1 MRVSPG
7 LKSDKYDASQTIT
20 NGATSIVLP
29 SGFTTLSWA
38 KSCSSP
44 TRFGALTALLPEFV
58 MVQLKRSGSPSFTRF
73 FLANR
78 PLLLSLVRAGMAA
91 GTTTGIAIGSAGNGE
106 SAITMNGSGMT
117 QGSGMMPGTITT
129 DIMATGGM
137 TATVVAREATG
148 TTTIET
154 AMRGTTIDRN
164 GAR

>member
-1 MRVSPG
+1 MTLVAGVGIGVSSVALAHAEVGVNIGIPG
-7 LKSDKYDASQTIT
+7 AAYA
-20 NGATSIVLP
+20 
-29 SGFTTLSWA
+29 
-38 KSCSSP
+38 
-44 TRFGALTALLPEFV
+44 PEPV
-58 MVQLKRSGSPSFTRF
+58 YAPPQYMS
-73 FLANR
+73 NR

-91 GTTTGIAIGSAGNGE
+91 GTTTVIAIGSAGNGE